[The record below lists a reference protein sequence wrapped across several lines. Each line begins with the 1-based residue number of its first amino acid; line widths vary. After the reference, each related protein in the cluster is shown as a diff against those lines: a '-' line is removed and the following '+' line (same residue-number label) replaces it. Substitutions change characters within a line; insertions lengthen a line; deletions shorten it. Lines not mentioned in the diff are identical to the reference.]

1 MIEIAAKRSRPARL
15 RHVTVLGALLALIVL
30 VAGAAVFAR
39 AYSLRDAVL
48 PGIRVSGI
56 DVGGES
62 RAHAQAA
69 IAGGLEARLARP
81 VRVAVGERS
90 LTVKPS
96 ALWQLDAAATEE
108 RAFAA
113 GRASV
118 HARLGALIAPFV
130 FERDVEPVLRLQPAE
145 RTKLEK
151 ALYRLTDR
159 PRNAALRMEGLE
171 PVVLA
176 SRNGTEVETDALLA
190 AVRSAALAGT
200 RRVEADLVSV
210 SPKITTEEAETAAL
224 QARAV
229 VAAPVVVRFRRE
241 RVGELEPR
249 TLAPL
254 IRFHPSGGRY
264 RVTLDGG
271 GLRKSAL
278 PMVEA
283 NTREPVDAGFEFA
296 GTRVHVVPSRSG
308 TTLSAGTA
316 RDAVLAAALEPGTRV
331 ARLALTEVPADFT
344 TKEAR
349 ALGIREQISTYTT
362 EMGTSSANRIWNV
375 HLMADYI
382 DGTIVE
388 PGHTF
393 SFNDRVG

>member
-15 RHVTVLGALLALIVL
+15 RRVTVLGALLALIVL

-69 IAGGLEARLARP
+69 IAGGLEGRLARP

-200 RRVEADLVSV
+200 RRVGA
-210 SPKITTEEAETAAL
+210 
-224 QARAV
+224 
-229 VAAPVVVRFRRE
+229 
-241 RVGELEPR
+241 LEPR